1 MVAGDSWSS
10 RRVTRRDAF
19 QKGRY
24 WSAGH
29 VVFGGGKN
37 SHFCFASRLTASFP
51 TAGTHVAGLKSR
63 YIWCVTTTKEKA
75 ASIWGGECSVH

>member
-1 MVAGDSWSS
+1 MECILWWVASDSWSS

-29 VVFGGGKN
+29 VVFGGGGAQSRVLDGKN
-37 SHFCFASRLTASFP
+37 SHSCFASRLTASFP
-51 TAGTHVAGLKSR
+51 VPDCR
-63 YIWCVTTTKEKA
+63 Y
-75 ASIWGGECSVH
+75 